1 MRYAVVIHHEPGSAY
16 GVTVPDLPGCFSAG
30 DSFNEALEKVA
41 EAIELHLEGLAEEG
55 MEIPRPTDIDSHM
68 DNTDSEGGT
77 WGFIDADILPFLGNT
92 EKINVTLPTSV
103 IRKIDAKHKNRSKF
117 LAEAALKELA

>member
-68 DNTDSEGGT
+68 DNPDYEGGT
-77 WGFIDADILPFLGNT
+77 WGFIDADIIPFLGNT